1 MPERSGIDTIGSSA
15 GDFANLALVMDTL
28 RATHGAKLLGITRE
42 RVREIAQRDPT
53 FPQPVETE
61 PHRRWDRADGEA
73 WADARWWDTRPWRHR
88 DADQGLGR

>member
-1 MPERSGIDTIGSSA
+1 MISSSA

-28 RATHGAKLLGITRE
+28 RATHVAKLLGITRE

-61 PHRRWDRADGEA
+61 PHRRWDRDEVER
-73 WADARWWDTRPWRHR
+73 WADERWWGTKPWRQR
-88 DADQGLGR
+88 PAQV